1 MCNLLGR
8 LETIVTRLERS
19 VSDRDLDPELIT
31 SILSST
37 RNVAC
42 AYSQTDLTEL
52 TEDDRNLPTVL
63 PHIEQRLERLQQEQ
77 KQQQQEQKEKQQKT
91 KKEEFFAAVLEDNHE
106 KTMSVAAYEDII
118 SGSLAQ
124 FLDLSGKIG
133 DDVATQ
139 AEYVKKAFE

>member
-19 VSDRDLDPELIT
+19 VSERDLDPELIT
-31 SILSST
+31 SITSITSST
-37 RNVAC
+37 PTVAC

-52 TEDDRNLPTVL
+52 KEDDKNLPTVL
-63 PHIEQRLERLQQEQ
+63 PHIEQRLERLHQEQ
-77 KQQQQEQKEKQQKT
+77 KQQQQQKT
-91 KKEEFFAAVLEDNHE
+91 LKQEFFAVLEDNHE
-106 KTMSVAAYEDII
+106 KKMSVAAYEDII

-124 FLDLSGKIG
+124 FLELSGKIG

>member
-31 SILSST
+31 SVTSST
-37 RNVAC
+37 PTVAC

-52 TEDDRNLPTVL
+52 KEDDKNLPTVL

-77 KQQQQEQKEKQQKT
+77 KQQQQQQQKT
-91 KKEEFFAAVLEDNHE
+91 KKQEFFAVLEDNHE

-124 FLDLSGKIG
+124 FLELSEKIG

>member
-19 VSDRDLDPELIT
+19 VSERDLDPELIT
-31 SILSST
+31 SITSST
-37 RNVAC
+37 PTPTVAC

-52 TEDDRNLPTVL
+52 KEDDKNLPTVL
-63 PHIEQRLERLQQEQ
+63 PHIEQRLERLQEEQ
-77 KQQQQEQKEKQQKT
+77 KQQQQQKT
-91 KKEEFFAAVLEDNHE
+91 KKQEFFAVLEDNHE

-124 FLDLSGKIG
+124 FLELSGKIG

>member
-31 SILSST
+31 SVTSST
-37 RNVAC
+37 PTVAC

-52 TEDDRNLPTVL
+52 KEDDKNLPTVL

-77 KQQQQEQKEKQQKT
+77 KHQQQQQQKT
-91 KKEEFFAAVLEDNHE
+91 KKQEFFAVLEDNHE
-106 KTMSVAAYEDII
+106 KKMSVAAYEDII

-124 FLDLSGKIG
+124 FLELSEKIG